1 MAKRILQIFLVII
14 FILIVVCGII
24 VGSYV
29 FASPNTDAGSDGRLM
44 ISGAWIDEK
53 SDKKLEL
60 DENGKFKY
68 SENKS
73 GEVIADG
80 FYRMD
85 ESRKAIKLFML
96 PGHHTEEFDQHV
108 NLFFF
113 AQISYSNLTDAKNVR
128 KDPKNIN
135 KELYAKEDS
144 PKCTFLIKNTKD
156 NQGVVLNMI
165 MPEKTLELY
174 SHGQHFSAKKV

>member
-1 MAKRILQIFLVII
+1 MAKRILQVFLVIL
-14 FILIVVCGII
+14 FIVIVVCGII

-29 FASPNTDAGSDGRLM
+29 FASPNTDSGSDGRLM

-53 SDKKLEL
+53 NDKKLIL
-60 DENGKFKY
+60 DENGKFTY

-73 GEVIADG
+73 GNVIADG

-85 ESRKAIKLFML
+85 ESKKLIKLFML
-96 PGHHTEEFDQHV
+96 PGHHTEAFDQHIS
-108 NLFFF
+108 LFFF
-113 AQISYSNLTDAKNVR
+113 AQMSYANLQDAKNVT
-128 KDPKNIN
+128 KALNNVN
-135 KELYAKEDS
+135 KEIYKKEDS

-156 NQGVVLNMI
+156 NEGVVLNMI

>member
-1 MAKRILQIFLVII
+1 MAKRILQVFLVII
-14 FILIVVCGII
+14 FIFIVVCGII

-53 SDKKLEL
+53 SDKKLVL
-60 DENGKFKY
+60 DENGKFTY

-73 GEVIADG
+73 GTVIADG

-85 ESRKAIKLFML
+85 ESNKLIKFFML
-96 PGHHTEEFDQHV
+96 PGHHTDAFDQHIS
-108 NLFFF
+108 LFFF
-113 AQISYSNLTDAKNVR
+113 AQMSYANLQDAKNTR
-128 KDPKNIN
+128 KDPKNVN

-144 PKCTFLIKNTKD
+144 PKCTFLIKNSGD
-156 NQGVVLNMI
+156 NEGVVLNMI
-165 MPEKTLELY
+165 MPEKTTELY
-174 SHGQHFSAKKV
+174 SHGKHFSAKKV